1 MHKGA
6 GEMKSLVLWSLASS
20 SSFPKTCSSNCTGSV
35 QWGLWATPLNI
46 LLLKSQ
52 SVRAVGSSYCLL
64 LSDVESQLSNVFSI
78 INRWL
83 FNKWI
88 PSLTRGLQGA
98 ISFAPKIYDEVICS
112 LQGCTSNPPARTEKW
127 PSPLWFTY
135 LFYISYPTLSHH
147 HNQWLFL
154 LKFDFTKMLTFLL
167 NEQVFQ
173 KKVTNSENSPPQIS
187 SDQDSSYLMDAQPV
201 IAEINDSSEYIN
213 PEIHLVALKNW
224 IG

>member
-1 MHKGA
+1 M
-6 GEMKSLVLWSLASS
+6 
-20 SSFPKTCSSNCTGSV
+20 
-35 QWGLWATPLNI
+35 
-46 LLLKSQ
+46 
-52 SVRAVGSSYCLL
+52 RAVGSSSCLL

-78 INRWL
+78 INKWL

-98 ISFAPKIYDEVICS
+98 ISFAPEIYDEVICS
-112 LQGCTSNPPARTEKW
+112 LQGCSSNPPARTEKW
-127 PSPLWFTY
+127 PSHLWFTY

-154 LKFDFTKMLTFLL
+154 LKFDFDIFAEWTS
-167 NEQVFQ
+167 FQ
-173 KKVTNSENSPPQIS
+173 KKVTNSENSPPQKS

-201 IAEINDSSEYIN
+201 FVEINDSSEYIN